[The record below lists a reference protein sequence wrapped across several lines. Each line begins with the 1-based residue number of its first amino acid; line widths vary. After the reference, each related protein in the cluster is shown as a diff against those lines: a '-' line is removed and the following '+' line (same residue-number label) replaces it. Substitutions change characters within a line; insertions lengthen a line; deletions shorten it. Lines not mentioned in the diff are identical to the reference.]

1 MKIITHRVGN
11 KINGEG
17 MLISQRELQLN
28 EQAAEELKNFFLGS
42 LKSDET
48 YHFYSDSYLS
58 NNDVYRS
65 VSAIFENPESLLFE
79 SESIA
84 KTLFNAAEN
93 PRIQGGELFVVLF
106 ESEKPENNQIGIFK
120 TEKRES
126 ILKFSY
132 NNDVLE
138 IEKDQGVS
146 LNKIDKAA
154 LIYNTGKETGYIVS
168 AVDNNKNGDMY
179 YWFEDFLHI
188 KQREDDYFHTNELL
202 MVFKDYVT
210 KQLTQ
215 EYEVTK
221 VDQVNFLKSSLTYFM
236 EKEQFEFDE
245 FTNEV
250 FSDESVIESFAEF
263 KTDYEQDMQ
272 VNIAEEFE
280 INTAA
285 VKKVK
290 RHFKS
295 VIKLDK
301 NFQIHIHGDKKLLE
315 QGEDEKGKFYQ
326 LYFQKEQ

>member
-1 MKIITHRVGN
+1 MKIIAHVVGN
-11 KINGEG
+11 KINGE
-17 MLISQRELQLN
+17 LLQISQQEMQLSQEMAELIQN
-28 EQAAEELKNFFLGS
+28 YFLGS
-42 LKSDET
+42 LKSEET
-48 YHFYSDSYLS
+48 YQFYSDSYLS
-58 NNDVYRS
+58 NNEVYTS
-65 VSAIFENPESLLFE
+65 VNEIFENPDSFLFE
-79 SESIA
+79 SEAIA
-84 KTLFNAAEN
+84 RVLFDSAEN

-106 ESEKPENNQIGIFK
+106 EGEKPENTQIGIFK

-126 ILKFSY
+126 ILKFSFKDG
-132 NNDVLE
+132 NME
-138 IEKDQGVS
+138 IEAEKGVS
-146 LNKIDKAA
+146 LGKVDKAA
-154 LIYNTGKETGYIVS
+154 LIYNTGKETGYVVA

-210 KQLTQ
+210 KQLPQ

-236 EKEQFEFDE
+236 EKEEFKMDE
-245 FTNEV
+245 FTSEV
-250 FSDESVIESFAEF
+250 LTDEDVIESFINF
-263 KTDYEQDMQ
+263 KTDYEQDYQM
-272 VNIAEEFE
+272 NISEEFE
-280 INTAA
+280 INSAA

>member
-1 MKIITHRVGN
+1 MKVITHRVGN

-17 MLISQRELQLN
+17 MFLSQQELQLT
-28 EQAAEELKNFFLGS
+28 EQICEELKDFFLGS
-42 LKSDET
+42 LKSEET
-48 YHFYSDSYLS
+48 YQFYSDSYLS
-58 NNDVYRS
+58 NNEVFSS
-65 VSAIFENPESLLFE
+65 VSSIFENPDTFLFE

-84 KTLFNAAEN
+84 RTLFNAAEN

-106 ESEKPENNQIGIFK
+106 EGEKPENNQIGIFK

-126 ILKFSY
+126 ILKFTY
-132 NNDVLE
+132 NNDILD

-154 LIYNTGKETGYIVS
+154 LIYNTGKETGYVLS
-168 AVDNNKNGDMY
+168 AIDNSKNGDMF

-188 KQREDDYFHTNELL
+188 KQREDNYYHTNELL
-202 MVFKDYVT
+202 MVFKDFVT

-215 EYEVTK
+215 EYEATK

-236 EKEQFEFDE
+236 EKENFAFEE

-250 FSDESVIESFAEF
+250 LVDQAVIQSFVDF
-263 KTDYEQDMQ
+263 KTDYEQDYQM
-272 VNIAEEFE
+272 NISEEFE